1 MRISRTV
8 GAVVAMLFAALAVA
22 GEAEWKDLLDK
33 GKKEGKAVL
42 AGPPFRDLRQA
53 LIDGFQK
60 DTGITLDYV
69 AISPGDLVPRVL
81 REHAS
86 GRPTMDAVLGGA
98 RSAYV
103 LYERG
108 VRESLAPKLVMPE
121 VEDKSKWRKKQLKW
135 IDKEGQHL
143 L

>member
-1 MRISRTV
+1 MNRIFYLIV
-8 GAVVAMLFAALAVA
+8 AVLASTWANA

-33 GKKEGKAVL
+33 GKKEGKLVL

-81 REHAS
+81 R
-86 GRPTMDAVLGGA
+86 
-98 RSAYV
+98 
-103 LYERG
+103 
-108 VRESLAPKLVMPE
+108 
-121 VEDKSKWRKKQLKW
+121 
-135 IDKEGQHL
+135 
-143 L
+143 